1 MEMVYYDG
9 NSNYHMRNGTIPTS
23 TLARR
28 HHWPDIVGFGGI
40 NKLAEEALRAIQ
52 RHWRATRNIARRR
65 AAYHIQYFAGVNF
78 RWVHLLNYDY
88 YDETNIPR
96 IRKFNRLRTALRP
109 QGYNN

>member
-1 MEMVYYDG
+1 MAQ
-9 NSNYHMRNGTIPTS
+9 SR
-23 TLARR
+23 LALL
-28 HHWPDIVGFGGI
+28 PDDIIGQIVGFGGI

-52 RHWRATRNIARRR
+52 RHWRATRKIARRR

-96 IRKFNRLRTALRP
+96 IRKFNRLRTALRHRT
-109 QGYNN
+109 